1 MLLIKKKYNDLFGEK
16 LEKENLV
23 KKELKENEIQE
34 LEELGK
40 DELINSW
47 INQVN
52 KKMNEDNNRIR
63 KDQFNKV
70 LFNDGYNYFFDFA
83 AEIMENEKTKKWYY
97 INSFKLD
104 DIITDFII
112 YDYINRKWELNLKN
126 KRESVKNGKIIN

>member
-1 MLLIKKKYNDLFGEK
+1 MKLIKKKYNDLFGEK

-23 KKELKENEIQE
+23 KKELKENEIQK
-34 LEELGK
+34 LEELEK

-52 KKMNEDNNRIR
+52 KKMNEDNNRIIN
-63 KDQFNKV
+63 DQFNKV
-70 LFNDGYNYFFDFA
+70 LFNYGYNYFFDFA

-104 DIITDFII
+104 DIITDFIV
-112 YDYINRKWELNLKN
+112 YDYINRNLEHLKN
-126 KRESVKNGKIIN
+126 

>member
-112 YDYINRKWELNLKN
+112 YDYINRKRELN
-126 KRESVKNGKIIN
+126 